1 MSEARLTDIEIAL
14 THQEAAT
21 EELSGVA
28 RDLAAR
34 IDRLERL
41 VDALSLRL
49 AEAEAGAGA
58 PPEPDARPPHW

>member
-1 MSEARLTDIEIAL
+1 MSDARLTEIEIAL

-21 EELSGVA
+21 EDLSEAV
-28 RDLAAR
+28 RLQAAR

-41 VDALSLRL
+41 VDALTLRL
-49 AEAEAGAGA
+49 VEAETGSGA